1 MIETEDILKW
11 GTIAGLGGIGLYLAY
26 RVMSKSTLEEE
37 YRAIITAKLKGIDL
51 YVAGKTSK
59 EDFLMLDA
67 PLEKRAAEIESKLPK
82 DVRELII
89 RDVFGLAGFYVA
101 AKAAN
106 TYLENRRKGKPPQ
119 PSPPSEG
126 GVAPIPPK
134 GTEPETTEGL
144 RWYQS
149 MWAAIKG
156 IPGVTKEKFGV
167 LWAWMKEH
175 PGEIPSPAGL
185 AAMFGIG
192 IGLAYALYTIL
203 LANLVLP
210 PYPF

>member
-1 MIETEDILKW
+1 MIKTKDMLKW

-26 RVMSKSTLEEE
+26 RVMSKSTLEDE

-51 YVAGKTSK
+51 YVAGKLPK
-59 EDFLMLDA
+59 KDFLMLDA
-67 PLEKRAAEIESKLPK
+67 VLEKRAAEIEPNLPK
-82 DVRELII
+82 DIRERII

-106 TYLENRRKGKPPQ
+106 VYMENRRKGKPPQ
-119 PSPPSEG
+119 PSPPEG
-126 GVAPIPPK
+126 GIAPTPPK
-134 GTEPETTEGL
+134 GTEPETTKEL

-149 MWAAIKG
+149 MWAAVKD
-156 IPGVTKEKFGV
+156 IPGVTKEKFGI

-185 AAMFGIG
+185 AAMFGIS
-192 IGLAYALYTIL
+192 IGLAYAFYTIL
-203 LANLVLP
+203 LADLVLP